1 MPCRFV
7 DNEHSTVCKVSLSSF
22 DRIPQHVLTG
32 GLAVGVGG
40 GSKHRILSMR
50 KAEIEPFGLRSH
62 GDTVHQVTYRSI
74 GASSSWAFGRQPRPA
89 GTLRV
94 SPNPEFKVRSESG
107 IPPGRQL
114 LRQLGEG
121 RVLAFASTGCGSS
134 RVRPSAPVHDFP
146 DLGDVERP
154 AAIAWTPLLGAHIAP
169 GRLPVR
175 TRHSN
180 FIQRWRWSD
189 ASLERV

>member
-7 DNEHSTVCKVSLSSF
+7 DNEHSTVCKVSLSSL

-74 GASSSWAFGRQPRPA
+74 GTASSWAFGRQPRPA

-94 SPNPEFKVRSESG
+94 SPNPKSKVRSESG
-107 IPPGRQL
+107 IPPATRAGSRL
-114 LRQLGEG
+114 LHPWIGTSIIGIMDLRIDWSDPMP
-121 RVLAFASTGCGSS
+121 LAEQVAAEI
-134 RVRPSAPVHDFP
+134 RR
-146 DLGDVERP
+146 
-154 AAIAWTPLLGAHIAP
+154 AIAEGEAGP
-169 GRLPVR
+169 GDRLPLAK
-175 TRHSN
+175 
-180 FIQRWRWSD
+180 D
-189 ASLERV
+189 LASVLGVNKKRAFRVAQ